1 MTDIETKAAETLAF
15 LRSRTGATPRFG
27 LILGTGLGGLAR
39 EIEAEARIEYSAI
52 PNFAQATVE
61 SHRGRL
67 IFGGL
72 AGVPVVAMEGRFHS
86 YEGWSLEEVTFP
98 VRVMKR
104 LGVEALVVSN
114 AAGCINPGWRK
125 GELMLISDHINLMGG
140 NPLVGVRDSLG
151 SLFPDMSD
159 PYDQGFRQ
167 RARQAAADAGIA
179 LREGV
184 YAAMTGPSL
193 ETRAEYRMLK
203 ILGAD
208 AIGMS
213 TVPEV
218 ITARQLGLRVLGL
231 SILTDE
237 CFPDTLAP
245 ASVED
250 IIATAGKAEPSLTA
264 LAKAWIAREAAR

>member
-104 LGVEALVVSN
+104 LGVETLVVSN

-140 NPLVGVRDSLG
+140 NPLVGVRDPLG
-151 SLFPDMSD
+151 SPFPDMSD